1 MAGQVVLTLSLEF
14 ELPFSKGSKKGCQ
27 EELMKLSIRD
37 NKTEQ
42 SICQI

>member
-1 MAGQVVLTLSLEF
+1 MADQFASIISLEF